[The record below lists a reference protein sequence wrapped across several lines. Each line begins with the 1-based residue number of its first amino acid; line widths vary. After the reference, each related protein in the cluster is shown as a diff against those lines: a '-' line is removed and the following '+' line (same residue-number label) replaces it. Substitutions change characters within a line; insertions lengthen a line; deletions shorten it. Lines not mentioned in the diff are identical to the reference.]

1 MDMVL
6 RMRTCKY
13 AWTGH
18 ASAFRLRDRV
28 VIGAAVVPVPI
39 PLSAN
44 AAATPPREFEHKTQ
58 CHLHTRHTLL
68 WRDGPSVPETTC
80 MPRGGESPTDVLAFN
95 FTHRGNMS
103 EPAPPPP
110 LQHVI
115 PGSTPSPGG
124 VEVGIYTNSCI
135 YFTTVLL

>member
-39 PLSAN
+39 LLSAN
-44 AAATPPREFEHKTQ
+44 AGWIALARFDTDMASYHAATVQPSGMRTVSQEDNEVSLMLANALRKM
-58 CHLHTRHTLL
+58 
-68 WRDGPSVPETTC
+68 DGLIGDCRYCT
-80 MPRGGESPTDVLAFN
+80 
-95 FTHRGNMS
+95 
-103 EPAPPPP
+103 
-110 LQHVI
+110 
-115 PGSTPSPGG
+115 GSTVGSPL
-124 VEVGIYTNSCI
+124 VYCMHEY
-135 YFTTVLL
+135 